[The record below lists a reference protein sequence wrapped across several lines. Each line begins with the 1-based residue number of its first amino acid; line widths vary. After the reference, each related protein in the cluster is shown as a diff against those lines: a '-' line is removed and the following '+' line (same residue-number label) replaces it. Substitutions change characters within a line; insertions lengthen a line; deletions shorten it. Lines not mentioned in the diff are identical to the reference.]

1 MPNLEERKLIILKYL
16 EDILKAKDKSN
27 KKELIIT
34 DEIDEIIDELGEKT
48 DRFSGRELMKLV
60 NAFND

>member
-1 MPNLEERKLIILKYL
+1 MIILKYL